1 VSDQAVHGGDP
12 LVDEQ
17 GLQRAITEVATA
29 LKGAGVSFALTGGS
43 AVYARG
49 GPPTT
54 HDVDVLVCADGAD
67 DAVRALV
74 DAGMRAEDPPEDWL
88 TKVYC
93 GEWLVDIIFRPNE
106 RDVTPDQLASAE
118 ELRVGSVSA
127 PVMSAT
133 SLMVDKLLVLGPHR
147 CDLAE
152 LLPVARALREQV
164 DWSQVADQTAD
175 SPYAAAFLLL
185 LERLDIA

>member
-1 VSDQAVHGGDP
+1 MTDQAVHAGDP

-29 LKGAGVSFALTGGS
+29 LKGAELPFALTGGS

-54 HDVDVLVCADGAD
+54 HDVDVLVCAHDAET
-67 DAVRALV
+67 AVRVLV
-74 DAGMRAEDPPEDWL
+74 DAGMRAEEPPEDWL

-93 GEWLVDIIFRPNE
+93 GEWLVDLIFRPNE
-106 RDVTPDQLASAE
+106 RDVTPEQLAAAE
-118 ELRVGSVSA
+118 DLRVGSVTA
-127 PVMSAT
+127 PVVSAT

-164 DWSQVADQTAD
+164 DWAEVAAKTAE
-175 SPYAAAFLLL
+175 SPYAASFLLL
-185 LERLDIA
+185 LERLHIT